1 MDLPAP
7 ATMRDA
13 RPADAPA
20 LKKLIHETIDTA
32 YAGWY
37 PPRAVAY
44 FKGYHSEEGIL
55 ERQRS
60 GEVLVI
66 ELDGEIVATG
76 TLLDGEILGVFVRAA
91 FQHRGHGEA
100 LMRELEQRA
109 KDRGH
114 NQCTL
119 NVSLPSRRFY
129 EQLGY
134 RLGEMLSAD
143 MGEGQSLD
151 YWVGTKALAG

>member
-1 MDLPAP
+1 MDLPVP
-7 ATMRDA
+7 ATMRDS
-13 RPADAPA
+13 RPAEAPA
-20 LKKLIHETIDTA
+20 LKRLIHETIDTA
-32 YAGWY
+32 YSGWY

-55 ERQRS
+55 ERQRN

-76 TLLDGEILGVFVRAA
+76 TFLDGEILGVFVRPAS
-91 FQHRGHGEA
+91 QRRGYGEA
-100 LMRELEQRA
+100 LMQELEKRA
-109 KDRGH
+109 KARGH
-114 NQCTL
+114 ASCTL
-119 NVSLPSRRFY
+119 NVSLPSRQFY
-129 EQLGY
+129 ERLGY

-151 YWVGTKALAG
+151 YWVGTKALTG